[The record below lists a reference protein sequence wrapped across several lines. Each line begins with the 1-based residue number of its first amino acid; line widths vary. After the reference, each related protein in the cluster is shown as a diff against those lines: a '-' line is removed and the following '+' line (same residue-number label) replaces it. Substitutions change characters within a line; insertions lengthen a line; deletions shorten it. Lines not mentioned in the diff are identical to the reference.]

1 MDTRFSIL
9 LHKSV
14 VNAVSCRPGTE
25 ICGTLQVI
33 FQRFKFIQL
42 FKLFIIALC
51 PIIQKKFDS

>member
-1 MDTRFSIL
+1 MDIRFSIL

-14 VNAVSCRPGTE
+14 AVSCRHGTE